1 MARRRGVINVPQV
14 MAEQHAAYRAGQE
27 TRFQSRLQG
36 VDPSGSGAD
45 YHYRTERDWLHA
57 IERAR
62 DYQRN
67 DPIVGQ
73 GVRRLVAN
81 IIQGGFTLD
90 TSTGNDQLDQLLWAK
105 WQAWANNA
113 DECHSEG
120 ELTWQQMERLALSSV
135 IVDGD
140 IFALPL
146 RSGSVQWVEAH
157 RVRTPTNTTRNV
169 IHGVLV
175 DDRKVRKEYW
185 ITKQE
190 LGLNRLLRRVSE
202 VKPYPARDRDGNR
215 QVLHLYEPSRFSQ
228 TRGVSCML
236 PVSETIGQH
245 SDLQFATLVKAQ
257 ISALIAVLKTR
268 DENWQPGGID
278 QTLSGSQSTDSRAG
292 YIRVLEQIG
301 AGLEI
306 AGDPGEKIEAF
317 SANVPSPQFFEHSML
332 ILTFIAVNLDLPV
345 AVLLLDP
352 SNTNFSGWRGAID
365 QARIRFRQIQ
375 SWLIA
380 SMHSP
385 LYRWKVRQ
393 WMASDRDVAAL
404 ANMPGVDPFAH
415 TWKPPTWS
423 YIEPEKDVKSDVAIL
438 AGLQNSPRGVVGAR
452 GRDWE
457 TIVDETVQDYE
468 YAIVA
473 GLEAAGRINGQFPDS
488 GVTWRDFI
496 SLPTATTMIQSTP
509 EPEPPEETNGGRNAE
524 RA

>member
-1 MARRRGVINVPQV
+1 MARKRGVIDVSQA
-14 MAEQHAAYRAGQE
+14 MAESHSAYRAGQD
-27 TRFQSRLQG
+27 TRFQSRMQG

-45 YHYRTERDWLHA
+45 YHYRTERQWLHA
-57 IERAR
+57 IERVR

-67 DPIVGQ
+67 DPVVGQ

-90 TSTGNDQLDQLLWAK
+90 TTTGSDDLDQLLWAK
-105 WQAWANNA
+105 WQEWSS
-113 DECHSEG
+113 DPDQCHSEG
-120 ELTWQQMERLALSSV
+120 ELTWRQMERMALSSV

-140 IFALPL
+140 LFALPL

-157 RVRTPTNTTRNV
+157 RVRTPSNTTRNV

-190 LGLNRLLRRVSE
+190 LGLNRLLRRVSD
-202 VKPYPARDRDGNR
+202 VKAYPARDRDGNR

-228 TRGVSCML
+228 TRGVSCLL
-236 PVSETIGQH
+236 PASETIGQH

-257 ISALIAVLKTR
+257 ISALIAILKTR
-268 DENWQPGGID
+268 EENWQPGGVD
-278 QTLSGSQSTDSRAG
+278 STLLGSQSTDSRAG
-292 YIRVLEQIG
+292 YTRVIEQLG

-365 QARIRFRQIQ
+365 QARTRFKQIQ
-375 SWLIA
+375 DWLIGA
-380 SMHSP
+380 MHSP
-385 LYRWKVRQ
+385 VYRWKVRQ
-393 WMASDRDVAAL
+393 WIQTDPEVRAL
-404 ANMPGVDPFAH
+404 ANSLGVNPFGH
-415 TWKPPTWS
+415 SWKPPTWS

-438 AGLQNSPRGVVGAR
+438 AGLQNSPRGVLGAR

-468 YAIVA
+468 YAIRA
-473 GLEAAGRINGQFPDS
+473 GLEAAARINSQYKDS

-496 SLPTATTMIQSTP
+496 SLPTATTMIDSTP
-509 EPEPPEETNGGRNAE
+509 EPEQEESTNAQH
-524 RA
+524 A